1 MFIVKIHVFILFYFR
16 QSNPPFRFKVRFG
29 FQFCSRTGSL
39 IAESGS
45 KPKPRTSTVRKPAIM
60 FIRLVPQNIN
70 ICMWIIPLFGSFLFP
85 IHSTYIYGYI
95 FRALYRTL
103 FTHTHTYNEVSF
115 SLSFIVFRK
124 SILYFCVSEYCY
136 CVQRACSRAHTC
148 ICMLSY
154 FMEMIKLPFIQ

>member
-1 MFIVKIHVFILFYFR
+1 MFHKIPNSISKFSSKKLNFLENSHFVHCKNPCFYFILF
-16 QSNPPFRFKVRFG
+16 SSIESSIRFG
-29 FQFCSRTGSL
+29 FQICSRTGSL

-103 FTHTHTYNEVSF
+103 FTHTHIHTTK
-115 SLSFIVFRK
+115 SLFPFRSSCFGKVFY
-124 SILYFCVSEYCY
+124 IFV
-136 CVQRACSRAHTC
+136 
-148 ICMLSY
+148 
-154 FMEMIKLPFIQ
+154 